1 MNQNDR
7 RAADAPPDADNNLG
21 RGTPYDR
28 EERVQQKRRNEAR
41 SIEQDPQYRQ
51 RQPHDLDRE
60 DCAIQRERSAAEK
73 PGIRLSKEERREQQ
87 GRRAKNKYQRGE

>member
-7 RAADAPPDADNNLG
+7 RATDAPPDADNNLG
-21 RGTPYDR
+21 RGAPYDR

-60 DCAIQRERSAAEK
+60 DGAIQREGAAEEK
-73 PGIRLSKEERREQQ
+73 PGVRLSREERGEQA
-87 GRRAKNKYQRGE
+87 RRAKNKSQRGE